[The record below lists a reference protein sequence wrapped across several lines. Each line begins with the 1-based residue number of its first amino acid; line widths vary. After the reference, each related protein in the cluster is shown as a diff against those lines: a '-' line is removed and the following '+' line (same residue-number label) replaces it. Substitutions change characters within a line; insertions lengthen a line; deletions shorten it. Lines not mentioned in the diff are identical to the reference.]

1 MKNQRGEQDET
12 KASALSSA
20 SSGQDGH
27 VVWSGRHRALDRQD
41 VHPLLGHRDPAA
53 HPVHLVA
60 SEQAI
65 RWRSSRIVPSSSR
78 QQRDL
83 LSLG

>member
-1 MKNQRGEQDET
+1 MEGEEDET
-12 KASALSSA
+12 KASTLSSHA
-20 SSGQDGH
+20 LGEDGRALR
-27 VVWSGRHRALDRQD
+27 SGRHRQVDRQD